1 MTVSAAPAQPGG
13 ITGVASYLKVA
24 QVLHILFHRSLVLLY
39 IHGPYQQVLLLPQ
52 VKVLLPLPLI
62 IHVRSIRKYYCKG
75 KQYM

>member
-24 QVLHILFHRSLVLLY
+24 QVLHIYSSVIGATLY
-39 IHGPYQQVLLLPQ
+39 TWTVPTGAIITQ

-62 IHVRSIRKYYCKG
+62 IHVR
-75 KQYM
+75 QYPEILL